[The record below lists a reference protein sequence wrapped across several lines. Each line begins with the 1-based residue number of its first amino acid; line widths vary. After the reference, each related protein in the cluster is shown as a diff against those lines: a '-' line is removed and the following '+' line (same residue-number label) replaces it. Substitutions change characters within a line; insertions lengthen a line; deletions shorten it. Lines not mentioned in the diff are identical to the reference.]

1 MTRQTSRK
9 NVSRK
14 HTTRKTSRNTKK
26 KRISKKKNSRKPKN
40 VLIGGSRKMEAVFKS
55 LKKNFEKLVTEYNEI
70 NMKPSESDTGEK
82 KKIYIAKQKNAQSI
96 VIKQIIE
103 EIKKYPKPATDSTPG
118 SLGHLTEPRAEGQ
131 YSHIELCSDEFKDNI
146 VLIVEAIEESL
157 LKIHLHRDK
166 PTYKNSPIPF
176 SPDQMEPFVEIKY
189 NDGAEE
195 AKLGDIIQLSI
206 TGGKKYEIYIRLDE
220 NFGKCKL
227 NAKKVDKLEL
237 DNVYL
242 EGKDAVMYFTPE
254 EEGNIIKVYGCVKE
268 NPIGKGIVNTLF
280 AITDEMMN
288 KNTNPTATF
297 IDDLHNLISK
307 PKPKSKGKD
316 DINQQKIATI
326 KDLINNYTNLLESGD
341 FYVLAT
347 KEPISGNHNNKAG
360 AAAGPA
366 REEAGP
372 AREEAGPAREEAGPT
387 RAATGGPN
395 N

>member
-40 VLIGGSRKMEAVFKS
+40 VLIGGSQKMEAVFKS
-55 LKKNFEKLVTEYNEI
+55 LEIFKKLVTEYNKI
-70 NMKPSESDTGEK
+70 NMKPSESDTGEE
-82 KKIYIAKQKNAQSI
+82 KKIYMAKQKNEQSM
-96 VIKQIIE
+96 VIKKIIE
-103 EIKKYPKPATDSTPG
+103 EIKKYPKPVTDFKPG
-118 SLGHLTEPRAEGQ
+118 SLKHLTEPRATGQ
-131 YSHIELCSDEFKDNI
+131 YSHIELCSDKFKDNI

-206 TGGKKYEIYIRLDE
+206 TGGKKYEIYIRLDDS
-220 NFGKCKL
+220 FGKCKL
-227 NAKKVDKLEL
+227 NAKKVTEL

-372 AREEAGPAREEAGPT
+372 AREEAGPAREEAGPA

>member
-40 VLIGGSRKMEAVFKS
+40 VLIGGSRKMEAVFES
-55 LKKNFEKLVTEYNEI
+55 LKNFKTLVTDYNDI

-82 KKIYIAKQKNAQSI
+82 KKIYMAQQKNAQSI
-96 VIKQIIE
+96 VIKKIIE
-103 EIKKYPKPATDSTPG
+103 EIKKYPKPLLGFMPG
-118 SLGHLTEPRAEGQ
+118 SLEHLTEPRAKGQ
-131 YSHIELCSDEFKDNI
+131 YSHIELCSDEFKANI
-146 VLIVEAIEESL
+146 LLIVKAIEESL
-157 LKIHLHRDK
+157 LKIHLHPNK
-166 PTYKNSPIPF
+166 PNYGQSPIPF

-189 NDGAEE
+189 NDGAKE

-206 TGGKKYEIYIRLDE
+206 TGGKKYEIYIRLDDR
-220 NFGKCKL
+220 FGKCKL
-227 NAKKVDKLEL
+227 NAKKVTKLEF

-254 EEGNIIKVYGCVKE
+254 EEGNIIKVYGGIQNVKVPGGDSIE
-268 NPIGKGIVNTLF
+268 KGIVNTLF

-307 PKPKSKGKD
+307 SKGKE

-326 KDLINNYTNLLESGD
+326 KGLINNYTNLLESGD

-372 AREEAGPAREEAGPT
+372 AREETGPA

>member
-40 VLIGGSRKMEAVFKS
+40 VLIGGSRKMEDVFKS
-55 LKKNFEKLVTEYNEI
+55 LEEFKKLVTKYQSI
-70 NMKPSESDTGEK
+70 DMRPPSGTGEEK
-82 KKIYIAKQKNAQSI
+82 KKYIAKQKNEQSI
-96 VIKQIIE
+96 EIKKIIE
-103 EIKKYPKPATDSTPG
+103 EIKKYPKPLSGFMPG
-118 SLGHLTEPRAEGQ
+118 SLKHLTEPRAEGQ
-131 YSHIELCSDEFKDNI
+131 YSHIELCSDEFKTDI
-146 VLIVEAIEESL
+146 VLIVKAIEESL

-166 PTYKNSPIPF
+166 PKYLQSPIQEVNLEEMVGL
-176 SPDQMEPFVEIKY
+176 SLEIKY
-189 NDGAEE
+189 NNLSEE
-195 AKLGDIIQLSI
+195 VKLGDIIQLNI

-220 NFGKCKL
+220 NFDKCKL
-227 NAKKVDKLEL
+227 NAKKVTELEL

-254 EEGNIIKVYGCVKE
+254 EEGNIIKVYGGIQNVKVPGGD
-268 NPIGKGIVNTLF
+268 PIEKGIVNTLF

-307 PKPKSKGKD
+307 SKGKE
-316 DINQQKIATI
+316 DINQKNILTI
-326 KDLINNYTNLLESGD
+326 EDLINNYTNLPRSGD

-347 KEPISGNHNNKAG
+347 KETISGNHNNNAG

-372 AREEAGPAREEAGPT
+372 AREETGPA